1 MAPPQPAPEAG
12 VAPGLALDALRAQGA
27 PLHDPVH
34 FAFVEA
40 LARRSAVHAGAVRQ
54 LLDARLAQALADC
67 AARCAQRLARPGQG
81 QPVPAARGRA
91 GPLTDLL
98 RHLDPPGHPPAAL
111 VAGAASVSATPSVPA
126 QPAEL
131 KAWRQFR
138 QTWARLS
145 VDRQLIRSQ
154 AQLPPNPG
162 PLNSQ
167 LLALRSLQL
176 MQDIAPGYLQAF
188 VAQVEVL
195 LWLDQASL
203 GPAPAPGK
211 AVRRERGKPR
221 KAAPPSA

>member
-1 MAPPQPAPEAG
+1 MAPPQPTPEAG
-12 VAPGLALDALRAQGA
+12 NAPGLALDALRAQGA
-27 PLHDPVH
+27 QQLDPVR

-40 LARRSAVHAGAVRQ
+40 LARRSALHGGAARQ
-54 LLDARLAQALADC
+54 LLDARLAEAMADC
-67 AARCAQRLARPGQG
+67 AAHCVQRRAGPARRMPD
-81 QPVPAARGRA
+81 PAARGRA
-91 GPLTDLL
+91 GSLADLL
-98 RHLDPPGHPPAAL
+98 RHLDPPGHSPAAL
-111 VAGAASVSATPSVPA
+111 VAGAASASSTPLVPA

-145 VDRQLIRSQ
+145 VDRQLLRSQ

-176 MQDIAPGYLQAF
+176 MQHIAPGYLQAF

-195 LWLDQASL
+195 LWLDQASPS
-203 GPAPAPGK
+203 PAPAPGK
-211 AVRRERGKPR
+211 AVRRERAKLR

>member
-12 VAPGLALDALRAQGA
+12 SAPGLALDALRAQGA
-27 PLHDPVH
+27 QQLDPVGL
-34 FAFVEA
+34 AFVEA
-40 LARRSAVHAGAVRQ
+40 LARRSAVHGGAARQ

-67 AARCAQRLARPGQG
+67 AAQCAQRRAGPAQRMPD
-81 QPVPAARGRA
+81 PAARGRA
-91 GPLTDLL
+91 GPLADLL
-98 RHLDPPGHPPAAL
+98 RHLDPPGHGPAAL
-111 VAGAASVSATPSVPA
+111 VAGAASAPATRSVPA
-126 QPAEL
+126 QPADL

-138 QTWARLS
+138 QTWARLR
-145 VDRQLIRSQ
+145 VDRQLSRSL

-176 MQDIAPGYLQAF
+176 MQQIAPGYLQAF

-195 LWLDQASL
+195 LWLDQASPS
-203 GPAPAPGK
+203 PAPAPGK
-211 AVRRERGKPR
+211 AVRRERAKPR